1 MERGFRRIRQT
12 CVRSSAGNP
21 HSGPEM
27 DSGQTHFEARMQRL
41 RSVLRSLAESLIPP
55 GLRAELDASD
65 LVQQTLM
72 EAWEQSDR
80 LVSLDDRQ
88 LFGWLRTALRHN
100 TLDAVKHLSTQK
112 NDAER
117 RLRMSEL
124 EGSFARLEDI
134 LHADGTSPSEVLQ
147 RAEQT
152 TRLLM
157 ALQELPT
164 QQRDAVMLKHL
175 KGYSLQR
182 VAETLHISEAAAAG
196 LLHRGRKHLMDRLG
210 SIACD

>member
-1 MERGFRRIRQT
+1 
-12 CVRSSAGNP
+12 
-21 HSGPEM
+21 M

-41 RSVLRSLAESLIPP
+41 RSVLRSLAESLISP

-175 KGYSLQR
+175 KGCSLQR